1 MTDLSVGPPGWVP
14 PIASSGPTSSVPED
28 RKRFDNARVLAYIVD
43 SLLLFAVPGFALGV
57 SDVPIDE
64 AAIGFISLG
73 SLSYFLVC
81 EALWGQTAGK
91 RLLGLR
97 VVSADGG
104 AASPRQVA
112 WRTVLRVVDGLF
124 LIGLIVMF
132 ASGRRRQRVGDLAAR
147 TVVVAAHPDPGRA
160 ARSPWVLLTGALWA
174 AVCVALVLASGPSYA
189 AQMQTACRD
198 ARAALSAAGHDPAKV
213 AAAEEQNVRALAE
226 ISPPPDLA
234 AAHRDLVALERST
247 LGASRSV
254 VEAVERGSRPDPAA
268 VEVLEAYVARAP
280 ATYAAVGVTG
290 C

>member
-57 SDVPIDE
+57 SGVQIDE

-97 VVSADGG
+97 VVSADGR
-104 AASPRQVA
+104 AASARQVA
-112 WRTVLRVVDGLF
+112 WRTVLRVVDGLC

-132 ASGRRRQRVGDLAAR
+132 A
-147 TVVVAAHPDPGRA
+147 
-160 ARSPWVLLTGALWA
+160 
-174 AVCVALVLASGPSYA
+174 
-189 AQMQTACRD
+189 
-198 ARAALSAAGHDPAKV
+198 AAL
-213 AAAEEQNVRALAE
+213 
-226 ISPPPDLA
+226 
-234 AAHRDLVALERST
+234 
-247 LGASRSV
+247 
-254 VEAVERGSRPDPAA
+254 
-268 VEVLEAYVARAP
+268 EVLEAYVARAP
-280 ATYAAVGVTG
+280 AAYAAVGVTG